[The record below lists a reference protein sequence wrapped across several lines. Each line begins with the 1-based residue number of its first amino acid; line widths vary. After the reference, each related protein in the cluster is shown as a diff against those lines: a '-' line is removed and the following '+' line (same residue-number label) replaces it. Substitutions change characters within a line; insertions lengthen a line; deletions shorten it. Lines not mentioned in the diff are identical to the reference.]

1 MRTICFRVERQKAG
15 SLVLPLLLICLLIS
29 SCATRKDVAYIQTPE
44 QAMTIASSHMQDAQI
59 RAKDLL
65 TITVESSNPEA
76 VAAFNGIYWTP
87 NQQYST
93 YAQQA
98 RTFLVDNEGNVELPV
113 VGMTH
118 LGGYTLREAETHIK
132 SVLRK
137 YVTDISSVNVKIQNY
152 KYSVIGEV
160 RRPGTYTSEN
170 TKVSIFE
177 ALANAGDM
185 SIQGLR
191 SEVKLMRESADGQ
204 REIVTLDLKDPNI
217 LASPYYYLQQGDV
230 IYVQPNDAAAQS
242 ANIGAAT
249 GIIFSIA
256 SLTLS
261 VANILISL
269 LAK

>member
-1 MRTICFRVERQKAG
+1 MQTHCFTLELRKVGALAL
-15 SLVLPLLLICLLIS
+15 SLLMIGLLFS
-29 SCATRKDVAYIQTPE
+29 SCATRKDVAYVQTPE
-44 QAMTIASSHMQDAQI
+44 QLMTVASNGLQDARI

-113 VGMTH
+113 VGLTH
-118 LGGYTLREAETHIK
+118 LGGYTLREAETHLK
-132 SVLRK
+132 GVLRK

-185 SIQGLR
+185 SIQGVR
-191 SEVKLMRESADGQ
+191 SEVKLMREGADGR
-204 REIVTLDLKDPNI
+204 REIVTLDLK
-217 LASPYYYLQQGDV
+217 AVSY
-230 IYVQPNDAAAQS
+230 
-242 ANIGAAT
+242 T
-249 GIIFSIA
+249 H
-256 SLTLS
+256 LTLPTS
-261 VANILISL
+261 DLV
-269 LAK
+269 

>member
-1 MRTICFRVERQKAG
+1 MQTQWFTLELRKVGALAL
-15 SLVLPLLLICLLIS
+15 SLLMIGLLFS
-29 SCATRKDVAYIQTPE
+29 SCATRKDVAYVQTPE
-44 QAMTIASSHMQDAQI
+44 QLMTVASNGLQDARI

-113 VGMTH
+113 VGLTH
-118 LGGYTLREAETHIK
+118 LGGYTLREAETHLK
-132 SVLRK
+132 GVLRK

-160 RRPGTYTSEN
+160 RRPGTYTSDN

-185 SIQGLR
+185 SIQGVR
-191 SEVKLMRESADGQ
+191 SEVKLMREGADGR
-204 REIVTLDLKDPNI
+204 REIVTLDLKDPYI
-217 LASPYYYLQQGDV
+217 LSSPYYYLQQGDV
-230 IYVQPNDAAAQS
+230 VYVQPNNAAAQS
-242 ANIGAAT
+242 ANVGAAT

-261 VANILISL
+261 VANILISIL
-269 LAK
+269 VK

>member
-1 MRTICFRVERQKAG
+1 MQTHCFTLELRKVGALALSLLTIG
-15 SLVLPLLLICLLIS
+15 LLFS
-29 SCATRKDVAYIQTPE
+29 SCATRKDVAYVQTPE
-44 QAMTIASSHMQDAQI
+44 QLMTVASNGLQDARI

-113 VGMTH
+113 VGLTH
-118 LGGYTLREAETHIK
+118 LGGYTLREAETHLK
-132 SVLRK
+132 GVLRK

-185 SIQGLR
+185 SIKGVR
-191 SEVKLMRESADGQ
+191 SEVKLMRESADGR
-204 REIVTLDLKDPNI
+204 REIVTLDLKDPYI
-217 LASPYYYLQQGDV
+217 LSSPYYYLQQGDV
-230 IYVQPNDAAAQS
+230 VYVQPNNAAAQS
-242 ANIGAAT
+242 ANVGAAT

-261 VANILISL
+261 VANILISIL
-269 LAK
+269 VK

>member
-1 MRTICFRVERQKAG
+1 MQTHCYRLELRKAG
-15 SLVLPLLLICLLIS
+15 TFALSLLMVGLLFS
-29 SCATRKDVAYIQTPE
+29 SCASRKDVAYVQTSD
-44 QAMTIASSHMQDAQI
+44 QVMTVASNGLQDARI

-113 VGMTH
+113 VGLTH
-118 LGGYTLREAETHIK
+118 VGGYTMREAESHLKEILK
-132 SVLRK
+132 K
-137 YVTDISSVNVKIQNY
+137 YITDISSVNIKIQNY

-185 SIQGLR
+185 SIQGVR
-191 SEVKLMRESADGQ
+191 SEVKLMRENPDGH
-204 REIVTLDLKDPNI
+204 REIVTLNLQDPNI
-217 LASPYYYLQQGDV
+217 LSSPYYYLQQGDV

-269 LAK
+269 LVK

>member
-1 MRTICFRVERQKAG
+1 MQTHCFTLELRKVGALAL
-15 SLVLPLLLICLLIS
+15 SLLLIGLLFS
-29 SCATRKDVAYIQTPE
+29 SCATRKDVAYVQTPE
-44 QAMTIASSHMQDAQI
+44 QLMTVASNGLQDARI

-93 YAQQA
+93 FAQQA

-113 VGMTH
+113 VGLTH
-118 LGGYTLREAETHIK
+118 LGGYTLREAETHLK
-132 SVLRK
+132 GVLRK

-185 SIQGLR
+185 SIQGVR
-191 SEVKLMRESADGQ
+191 SEVKLMREGADGR
-204 REIVTLDLKDPNI
+204 REIVTLDLKDPYI
-217 LASPYYYLQQGDV
+217 LSSPYYYLQQGDV
-230 IYVQPNDAAAQS
+230 VYVQPNNAAAQS
-242 ANIGAAT
+242 ANVGAAT

-261 VANILISL
+261 VANILISIL
-269 LAK
+269 VK

>member
-1 MRTICFRVERQKAG
+1 MQTHCFTLELRKVGALAL
-15 SLVLPLLLICLLIS
+15 SLLMFGLLFS
-29 SCATRKDVAYIQTPE
+29 SCATRKDVAYVQTPE
-44 QAMTIASSHMQDAQI
+44 QLMTVASNGLQDARI

-93 YAQQA
+93 FAQQA

-113 VGMTH
+113 VGLTH
-118 LGGYTLREAETHIK
+118 LGGYTLREAETHLK
-132 SVLRK
+132 GVLRK

-185 SIQGLR
+185 SIQGVR
-191 SEVKLMRESADGQ
+191 SEVKLMREGADGR
-204 REIVTLDLKDPNI
+204 REIVTLDLKDPYI
-217 LASPYYYLQQGDV
+217 LSSPYYYLQQGDV
-230 IYVQPNDAAAQS
+230 VYVQPNNAAAQS
-242 ANIGAAT
+242 ANVGAAT

-261 VANILISL
+261 VANILISIL
-269 LAK
+269 VK